1 MIKNSWRNF
10 MADGKNR
17 ENEENGGKNGRENR
31 RRKAVLTVILSVSML
46 SVLALSGCSS
56 AKTGTKS
63 QEKTETAEETKAA
76 ARTETAAKPQAG
88 EEAKEPDAS
97 AETTL
102 ILANAAPV
110 SEINHMYQY
119 CLKFKELVEEKSD
132 GRIGI
137 EIHPN
142 GELGG
147 ERDLVE
153 GVQLGTVDMCFVA
166 SAPLGNFV
174 PDTMAFDF
182 PFLFRDFDH
191 VKKVMGGGIGD
202 DIAAQIESKAGVK
215 FLSWGVN
222 GFRHF
227 CNNVKPVKSPED
239 MKGMKIRTMEN
250 KIHMETFS
258 ALGTDPTPMGTGEL
272 YTALQ
277 QGTVDGM
284 EGPLTWILPSKYNEV
299 QKYLSLTGHF
309 YAPSAALMNQKKFD
323 SLPEADRKLI
333 EECAKE
339 AESYQLQFCIDI
351 DKKMADE
358 AAEAGMEVIPQSE
371 LDMEAF
377 YQSVQSVYD
386 AHPEYKEILDKI
398 KNVK

>member
-1 MIKNSWRNF
+1 MKKSKKWNS
-10 MADGKNR
+10 
-17 ENEENGGKNGRENR
+17 
-31 RRKAVLTVILSVSML
+31 LL
-46 SVLALSGCSS
+46 LAGALATGLAGCSGGNS
-56 AKTGTKS
+56 VKTDTAGISEGAKDVQSETDAKGGTPGS
-63 QEKTETAEETKAA
+63 KTTA
-76 ARTETAAKPQAG
+76 G
-88 EEAKEPDAS
+88 V
-97 AETTL
+97 TL
-102 ILANAAPV
+102 ILANAAPA

-119 CLKFKELVEEKSD
+119 CQKFKELVEEKSD
-132 GRIGI
+132 GRIAV

-153 GVQLGTVDMCFVA
+153 GVQLGTVDVCFVA

-174 PDTMAFDF
+174 TDTLAFDF

-191 VKKVMGGGIGD
+191 VEKVMSGEIGTN
-202 DIAAQIESKAGVK
+202 IAEQIEEQANVK

-227 CNNVKPVKSPED
+227 CNNVKPVRSPQD
-239 MKGMKIRTMEN
+239 MKGMKVRTMEN

-309 YAPSAALMNQKKFD
+309 YAPSAALMNRDKYD
-323 SLPEADRKLI
+323 SFTETDRALLD
-333 EECAKE
+333 ECARE
-339 AESYQLQFCIDI
+339 AETYQLQFCIET
-351 DKKMADE
+351 DKKMAEE
-358 AAEAGMEVIPQSE
+358 AKTAGMEVIPKEE
-371 LDMEAF
+371 LDMDAF
-377 YQSVQSVYD
+377 LAAAQSVYD
-386 AHPEYKEILDKI
+386 AHPEYSEILEKI

>member
-1 MIKNSWRNF
+1 MKNSTNKITRIS
-10 MADGKNR
+10 
-17 ENEENGGKNGRENR
+17 
-31 RRKAVLTVILSVSML
+31 AVLLTVMMAGGLL
-46 SVLALSGCSS
+46 TGCGSNASEKKETVNAAQNTDAAGGGAAGS
-56 AKTGTKS
+56 AAGT
-63 QEKTETAEETKAA
+63 EV
-76 ARTETAAKPQAG
+76 
-88 EEAKEPDAS
+88 
-97 AETTL
+97 TL
-102 ILANAAPV
+102 ILANAAPA
-110 SEINHMYQY
+110 SEVNHMYQY
-119 CLKFKELVEEKSD
+119 CQKFKELVEEKSD
-132 GRIGI
+132 GRIGV

-174 PDTMAFDF
+174 TDTLAFDF

-191 VKKVMGGGIGD
+191 VEKVMGGEIGA
-202 DIAAQIESKAGVK
+202 DIANQIEEKAKVK

-227 CNNVKPVKSPED
+227 CNNVRPVRSPED
-239 MKGMKIRTMEN
+239 MAGMKVRTMEN

-309 YAPSAALMNQKKFD
+309 YAPSAALMNQAKYNSFSEEDKALLD
-323 SLPEADRKLI
+323 
-333 EECAKE
+333 ECAKE
-339 AESYQLQFCIDI
+339 AEQYQLQFCIDI
-351 DKKMADE
+351 DKKMAEE
-358 AAEAGMEVIPQSE
+358 AEAAGMEVIPREE
-371 LDMEAF
+371 LDMDAF
-377 YQSVQSVYD
+377 YAAAQSVYD
-386 AHPEYKEILDKI
+386 AHPEYAEILEKI

>member
-1 MIKNSWRNF
+1 MMRTKRNTVKTIKTGVAAKSKPAAMF
-10 MADGKNR
+10 LAAALAG
-17 ENEENGGKNGRENR
+17 
-31 RRKAVLTVILSVSML
+31 T
-46 SVLALSGCSS
+46 VLAGSLLTGCGSGSGQTGAKADPKS
-56 AKTGTKS
+56 AQS
-63 QEKTETAEETKAA
+63 EAA
-76 ARTETAAKPQAG
+76 AGAQGNAGSGNGSAAGTEV
-88 EEAKEPDAS
+88 
-97 AETTL
+97 TL
-102 ILANAAPV
+102 ILGNAAPA
-110 SEINHMYQY
+110 SEVNHMYQY
-119 CLKFKELVEEKSD
+119 CQKFKELVEEKSE
-132 GRIGI
+132 GRIAI
-137 EIHPN
+137 EVHPN

-153 GVQLGTVDMCFVA
+153 GVQLGTVDICFVA

-174 PDTMAFDF
+174 TDTLAFDF

-191 VKKVMGGGIGD
+191 VEKVMGGEIGT
-202 DIAAQIESKAGVK
+202 DIANQIEEQAKVK

-239 MKGMKIRTMEN
+239 MKGMKVRTMEN
-250 KIHMETFS
+250 KIHMETFT

-309 YAPSAALMNQKKFD
+309 YAPSAALMNQDKYNA
-323 SLPEADRKLI
+323 LPEADRTLLD
-333 EECAKE
+333 ECAKE
-339 AESYQLQFCIDI
+339 AEQYQLQFCIDI
-351 DKKMADE
+351 DKQMAED
-358 AAEAGMEVIPQSE
+358 AKEAGMEVIPKEE
-371 LDMEAF
+371 LDMDAF
-377 YQSVQSVYD
+377 YAAAQSVYD
-386 AHPEYKEILDKI
+386 AHPEYSGILEKI